1 MTCTYTPVAK
11 GLHWLMAVMILG
23 LLALGI
29 YMHDLP
35 LSPQKLELY
44 AWHKWMGVTVFLLV
58 WLRLAWRVMHR
69 PPALPKT
76 LSPVMRVAAHAGHAV
91 LYVLMVVI
99 PLSGWLMSSAK
110 GFQTVWFGVMPIPD
124 LVGRDK
130 ALGDFLQQVHEVLNA
145 VLMLTLAGHVAVA
158 LWHHFVVKD
167 DTLRRMR

>member
-58 WLRLAWRVMHR
+58 WLRLA
-69 PPALPKT
+69 
-76 LSPVMRVAAHAGHAV
+76 
-91 LYVLMVVI
+91 
-99 PLSGWLMSSAK
+99 
-110 GFQTVWFGVMPIPD
+110 
-124 LVGRDK
+124 
-130 ALGDFLQQVHEVLNA
+130 
-145 VLMLTLAGHVAVA
+145 
-158 LWHHFVVKD
+158 
-167 DTLRRMR
+167 